1 MAIRIRTGAN
11 GSYKSSYVS
20 YFTVLEALKAGR
32 VVVTNIQGMAP
43 LHIMEERLDI
53 KFPSTSKLIRISS
66 KNERGL
72 ELWQYFFCWAPL
84 GALIVIDECQDIYSP
99 KVGFDI
105 KKIRYRPLQEFL
117 PNLPDGYEDF
127 FNSRYVPVN
136 MEELDPC
143 DIDDCGH
150 AEYDQDG
157 RIIYP
162 FTFNEGFMRHRHYN
176 WDIELLS
183 PDWKQ
188 IDSGIKACAEEC
200 FFHKGRDG
208 FFWTKRKPY
217 IFRHDKSVTTPS
229 IPKGSHPNLTDQKIP
244 LDAFLLY
251 KSTTTGKAQ
260 SSGQMNIVFRSP
272 KFIAVCL
279 LFIFCVGYMV
289 YGISDL
295 VDRYS
300 EEDSQP
306 EATEVSSSDSSKA
319 NQSGEKG
326 AQSNASLSDG
336 GNRDSSNTGPS
347 NPDARLAVLRNMLG
361 MYDVQS
367 LYYTGHSTKRSDK
380 GFDFFVTL
388 EAVTPLGTYHITDSF
403 LAANDIKYVH
413 YDDCFLKL
421 TKQAVNLNVFCK
433 PVQRETLERL
443 PDSGSP
449 EIKLF

>member
-1 MAIRIRTGAN
+1 M
-11 GSYKSSYVS
+11 
-20 YFTVLEALKAGR
+20 
-32 VVVTNIQGMAP
+32 
-43 LHIMEERLDI
+43 
-53 KFPSTSKLIRISS
+53 
-66 KNERGL
+66 
-72 ELWQYFFCWAPL
+72 
-84 GALIVIDECQDIYSP
+84 
-99 KVGFDI
+99 
-105 KKIRYRPLQEFL
+105 
-117 PNLPDGYEDF
+117 
-127 FNSRYVPVN
+127 
-136 MEELDPC
+136 
-143 DIDDCGH
+143 
-150 AEYDQDG
+150 
-157 RIIYP
+157 
-162 FTFNEGFMRHRHYN
+162 
-176 WDIELLS
+176 
-183 PDWKQ
+183 
-188 IDSGIKACAEEC
+188 
-200 FFHKGRDG
+200 
-208 FFWTKRKPY
+208 
-217 IFRHDKSVTTPS
+217 
-229 IPKGSHPNLTDQKIP
+229 
-244 LDAFLLY
+244 
-251 KSTTTGKAQ
+251 
-260 SSGQMNIVFRSP
+260 
-272 KFIAVCL
+272 
-279 LFIFCVGYMV
+279 
-289 YGISDL
+289 